1 MSWVTFDGPTLASEV
16 PVPRPSMEPP
26 AGTRVVR
33 FVGDRLRVRLGHPE
47 PGARGWLAFLRTT
60 LTRAARARAEVMAL
74 AGARPGGPATF
85 AGSAWR
91 DIPMAPDAGG
101 WTLDLPLT
109 EVGFFRAKAYAR
121 DPRGR
126 QHWPAGEDLGLAV
139 HPDGLRSAN
148 LIYCAFPRLFG
159 SAPTDVPGD
168 ASCVEAL
175 DRAGWTLLP
184 PTGTLRDLKARLPH
198 IFDTLGLRILH
209 LLPIGPVPTV
219 YARFGRL
226 GSPYAALDL
235 TTVDPALAAF
245 DGRTTA
251 EDQFVELADAVHARG
266 GLVLLDLVA
275 HHTGWG
281 SRLMAERP
289 EWFQREADGRF
300 RSPGAWGTVWG
311 DLVELKDA
319 TPGYWEILGEALR
332 TWCRRGVDGFRAD
345 AGYMVPLPAWQYVQ
359 AAVRDEFPEALF
371 LLEGLGGAWETTEA
385 LLTEGGMQWAYSELF
400 QNHRGDQVPGYLDH
414 AFRQAGRLGPLVHYA
429 ETHDNPRLAARGR
442 RWSLLRHRL
451 CALASDGGAF
461 GTTCGAEWLA
471 DEKIDVHRPTSLAWG
486 REPNL
491 TEELGA
497 LSRLLAEHPC
507 FLDGARCRRLSA
519 DGAPAVAFTR
529 TSAEGLDRCL
539 VLANLD
545 PDAPARAEL
554 PAGDAGWIRACRCD
568 LLGQAAP
575 PALETDGRLAFDLG
589 PGAVHCLAEAP
600 EPRGLGGAATR
611 RLRAQAAWGWQR
623 LADLH
628 PAETLG
634 PCPWQALATF
644 AASDSVAFL
653 SAVSTA
659 SREAL
664 GKDLLGAL
672 QAAAGPGTYPPVRIW
687 EAEDL
692 RRVLPVPPGHWVLVR
707 DASPFRVELEWGGRR
722 LHLRAVAMDQGF
734 VAALPPADGRR
745 AEDVG
750 LAFHRLSGDDRR
762 HRGTLRLL
770 PVEPPAPA
778 PGPGGLV
785 MLTNGRGAYARLR
798 ADVGAVGSKYDA
810 LLAANLDPEA
820 PCDRHVLAKRARAWV
835 NADGFLTS
843 LDGHALVS
851 LDPGPPARWD
861 FRVNAGDGRRVAL
874 ALEAWMEPG
883 RNAVA
888 LRFLRP
894 PEGAEV
900 EVSVTLRLDLE
911 DRGFHGE
918 TRGDDDL
925 ATHWS
930 SSLRLLPR
938 RTGFRFAP
946 SPDRSLEARCQGG
959 CFHLEPEWCRDLP
972 HPLEAERGQ
981 PDRGDAWS
989 PGWFELSLPPGSE
1002 ARVDLAADGPAKAG
1016 PPPPAPAALDF
1027 SGRLARALQD
1037 FLARRHGRRT
1047 VIAGFPWFLDW
1058 GRDAAV
1064 AARGLVAAGWRDEA
1078 LDLLRLLG
1086 SLERGGSLPNQMA
1099 VDGDRS
1105 TSDAPLWFALACGEA
1120 AARFGME
1127 VLHDAPR
1134 EGRPLREALASIGL
1148 GLLAGTPSGSRLDPA
1163 SGLVWSPARQTW
1175 MDTAHPAWTP
1185 REGYPVELQAM
1196 AVGLFELLHRVDAPS
1211 PAEPWGE
1218 LAARTRASL
1227 DAFWLEAQG
1236 WFADVL
1242 EASAGTSAAEARPD
1256 GRLRPNQLLGIALGR
1271 VTGSRARRAVEA
1283 ATRHLV
1289 VPGGLR
1295 SLAPLAHEG
1304 PPYAGRYAGDEEG
1317 HRKPA
1322 YHNGTAWV
1330 WWLPIYAEALA
1341 AAWDFAPPAV
1351 AAARSHLADLASRL
1365 DEGCLGQLPELL
1377 DGDAPHA
1384 PRGCDAQAWSVS
1396 EALRV
1401 WVRLQDLAA
1410 RAERGRGGAG
1420 APG

>member
-1 MSWVTFDGPTLASEV
+1 M
-16 PVPRPSMEPP
+16 PRPSMEPP
-26 AGTRVVR
+26 AGTRAVR
-33 FVGDRLRVRLGHPE
+33 FVGDRLRVHLGHPE
-47 PGARGWLAFLRTT
+47 PGAPGWLAFLRTT
-60 LTRAARARAEVMAL
+60 LTRAGRARAEVVAL

-91 DIPMAPDAGG
+91 DIPMARDGDG
-101 WTLDLPLT
+101 WSLDLPLT
-109 EVGFFRAKAYAR
+109 DVGFFRAKAYAR

-139 HPDGLRSAN
+139 QPDGLRSAN

-159 SAPTDVPGD
+159 AAPPETPEA

-175 DRAGWTLLP
+175 DRAGWTVLP
-184 PTGTLRDLKARLPH
+184 PSGTLRDLKARLPH
-198 IFDTLGLRILH
+198 VFDTLGMRILH
-209 LLPIGPVPTV
+209 LLPVGPVPTV

-235 TTVDPALAAF
+235 TAVDPALAVF
-245 DGRTTA
+245 DGHTTA

-266 GLVLLDLVA
+266 GMVLLDLVA

-319 TPGYWEILGEALR
+319 TPGYWEVLAGALR

-345 AGYMVPLPAWQYVQ
+345 AGYMVPLPAWQFVQ
-359 AAVRDEFPEALF
+359 ASVRDEFPEAVF

-400 QNHRGDQVPGYLDH
+400 QNHRGDQVSGYLDH

-429 ETHDNPRLAARGR
+429 ETHDNPRLAAQGR

-491 TEELGA
+491 LAELGA
-497 LSRLLAEHPC
+497 LARLLAEHPC

-519 DGAPAVAFTR
+519 DGAPAVAFAR
-529 TSAEGLDRCL
+529 ISAEGLDRCL

-545 PDAPARAEL
+545 PGAPARAEI
-554 PAGDAGWIRACRCD
+554 PAGEAPWARGCVAD
-568 LLGQAAP
+568 LLGQPAP
-575 PALETDGRLAFDLG
+575 PCAERGGRLAFDLE
-589 PGAVHCLAEAP
+589 PGAVHCLAERS

-611 RLRAQAAWGWQR
+611 RLRAQAAWAWQR
-623 LADLH
+623 LAELH
-628 PAETLG
+628 PPEALG
-634 PCPWQALATF
+634 ACPWTALAAF
-644 AASDSVAFL
+644 AAADPAAFL
-653 SAVSTA
+653 AAAATVP
-659 SREAL
+659 REAL
-664 GKDLLGAL
+664 AGDPLEAL
-672 QAAAGPGTYPPVRIW
+672 RTSAASGVYRPVRIW
-687 EAEDL
+687 EAADL
-692 RRVLPVPPGHWVLVR
+692 RRVLPVPPGHWVLVQ
-707 DASPFRVELEWGGRR
+707 DPEPFRVEVERSGRR
-722 LHLRAVAMDQGF
+722 IHLRGVAMDQGF
-734 VAALPPADGRR
+734 AAALPPSDGHRLEEV
-745 AEDVG
+745 A
-750 LAFHRLSGDDRR
+750 LAFHRLTGDDRR
-762 HRGTLRLL
+762 HRGVLRLL
-770 PVEPPAPA
+770 PAAPPDPSPA
-778 PGPGGLV
+778 PGGLV
-785 MLTNGRGAYARLR
+785 LLTNGRGAYARLR
-798 ADVGAVGSKYDA
+798 SDFGAIASKYDA
-810 LLAANLDPEA
+810 LLAANLDAEA
-820 PCDRHVLAKRARAWV
+820 PCDRHVLATRARAWV
-835 NADGFLTS
+835 NADSFLTP
-843 LDGHALVS
+843 LDRHALAAVE
-851 LDPGPPARWD
+851 PGPPARWD
-861 FRVNAGDGRRVAL
+861 FRVNAGDGRQVAL

-894 PEGAEV
+894 AEGAEV
-900 EVSVTLRLDLE
+900 EVFLTVRLDLE

-918 TRGDDDL
+918 TRGDAGLD
-925 ATHWS
+925 AHWG
-930 SSLRLLPR
+930 SSLRILPR
-938 RTGFRFAP
+938 QAGFRFAP
-946 SPDRSLEARCQGG
+946 AADRILEARCQGG
-959 CFHLEPEWCRDLP
+959 RFHLEPEWCRELP

-981 PDRGDAWS
+981 ADRGDAWS

-1002 ARVDLAADGPAKAG
+1002 ARVDLAANGPARAG

-1027 SGRLARALQD
+1027 PGRLARALQD
-1037 FLARRHGRRT
+1037 FLARRGGHRT

-1099 VDGDRS
+1099 VDGDRG

-1120 AARFGME
+1120 AARFGTE
-1127 VLHDAPR
+1127 VLLEAPR
-1134 EGRPLREALASIGL
+1134 EGRPLRDVLTSLGR
-1148 GLLAGTPSGSRLDPA
+1148 GLLDGTPSGSRLDAA

-1175 MDTAHPAWTP
+1175 MDTDHPAWTP
-1185 REGYPVELQAM
+1185 REGYPVELQVL
-1196 AVGLFELLHRVDAPS
+1196 AVRLFELLQGLGAPS
-1211 PAEPWGE
+1211 PGEPWGE
-1218 LAARTRASL
+1218 RAARTRASL
-1227 DAFWLEAQG
+1227 DAFWVEEKG
-1236 WFADVL
+1236 WYADVL
-1242 EASAGTSAAEARPD
+1242 EAGPGQPAQGAKPD
-1256 GRLRPNQLLGIALGR
+1256 VRLRPNQLLGIALGL

-1295 SLAPLAHEG
+1295 SLAPLAQEG
-1304 PPYAGRYAGDEEG
+1304 PPYLGRYLGDEEG

-1322 YHNGTAWV
+1322 YHNGTAWP

-1341 AAWDFAPPAV
+1341 AAWDFAPGAV
-1351 AAARSHLADLASRL
+1351 AAARSHLADLASRM

-1401 WVRLQDLAA
+1401 WVRLGTP
-1410 RAERGRGGAG
+1410 ER
-1420 APG
+1420 

>member
-1 MSWVTFDGPTLASEV
+1 M
-16 PVPRPSMEPP
+16 PRPSMEPP
-26 AGTRVVR
+26 AGTRAVR

-47 PGARGWLAFLRTT
+47 PGAPGWLAFLRTT
-60 LTRAARARAEVMAL
+60 LTRAARARAEVLAL
-74 AGARPGGPATF
+74 AGTRPGGPATF

-91 DIPMAPDAGG
+91 DIPMPRDGDG

-139 HPDGLRSAN
+139 QPDGLRSAN

-159 SAPTDVPGD
+159 QEPAPDPEGVT
-168 ASCVEAL
+168 AL
-175 DRAGWTLLP
+175 DRAGWTVLP
-184 PTGTLRDLKARLPH
+184 PSGTLRDLKARLPH
-198 IFDTLGLRILH
+198 IFDTLGMRILH
-209 LLPIGPVPTV
+209 LLPVGPVPTV

-235 TTVDPALAAF
+235 TAVDPALAVF
-245 DGRTTA
+245 DGRATA

-266 GLVLLDLVA
+266 GMLLLDLVA

-281 SRLMAERP
+281 SRLMEQHP

-319 TPGYWEILGEALR
+319 TPGYWEVLAEALR

-345 AGYMVPLPAWQYVQ
+345 AGYMVPLPAWQFVQ
-359 AAVRDEFPEALF
+359 ASVREEFPEAVF

-400 QNHRGDQVPGYLDH
+400 QNHRGDQVAGYLDH
-414 AFRQAGRLGPLVHYA
+414 AFQQAGRLGPLVHYA
-429 ETHDNPRLAARGR
+429 ETHDNPRLAAKGR

-471 DEKIDVHRPTSLAWG
+471 DEKIDVHRPTALAWG
-486 REPNL
+486 REPNVVA
-491 TEELGA
+491 ELGA

-519 DGAPAVAFTR
+519 DGAGAVAFER
-529 TSAEGLDRCL
+529 VSAEGLDRCL

-554 PAGDAGWIRACRCD
+554 PAGVSAWIRDCRCD

-575 PALETDGRLAFDLG
+575 AAVERKGALTFDLE
-589 PGAVHCLAEAP
+589 PGAVHCLAERR

-611 RLRAQAAWGWQR
+611 RLRAQAAWAWQR
-623 LADLH
+623 MAEVH
-628 PAETLG
+628 PAEALG
-634 PCPWQALATF
+634 PCPWQDLAAF
-644 AASDSVAFL
+644 AAADPEAFL
-653 SAVSTA
+653 GAVSKA
-659 SREAL
+659 PREAL
-664 GKDLLGAL
+664 GGDLMEAL
-672 QAAAGPGTYPPVRIW
+672 RASAASESYRPVRIW
-687 EAEDL
+687 AAPDL
-692 RRVLPVPPGHWVLVR
+692 RRVLPVPPGHWVLFR
-707 DASPFRVELEWGGRR
+707 DPAPFRLELERADRR
-722 LHLRAVAMDQGF
+722 LHLRAVAMDGGF
-734 VAALPPADGRR
+734 VAALPPPEGRL
-745 AEDVG
+745 AEEVG
-750 LAFHRLSGDDRR
+750 FAFHRLTGDDRR
-762 HRGTLRLL
+762 HRGALRFL
-770 PVEPPAPA
+770 PAEPPAPS

-785 MLTNGRGAYARLR
+785 LLTNGRGAMARLQ
-798 ADVGAVGSKYDA
+798 ADFGAVASKYDA
-810 LLAANLDPEA
+810 LLAANLDPVA
-820 PCDRHVLAKRARAWV
+820 PCDRHVLAKRARVWV
-835 NADGFLTS
+835 NADGFLTP
-843 LDGHALVS
+843 LDRHALGAV
-851 LDPGPPARWD
+851 DPGPPARWE
-861 FRVNAGDGRRVAL
+861 FRVNAGDGRQVAL

-883 RNAVA
+883 RNAIS
-888 LRFLRP
+888 LGFLRP
-894 PEGAEV
+894 AEGAEV
-900 EVSVTLRLDLE
+900 EVFVTVRVDLE

-918 TRGDDDL
+918 TRGDPALD
-925 ATHWS
+925 AHWRS
-930 SSLRLLPR
+930 NLHLLPNQA
-938 RTGFRFAP
+938 GFHFAP
-946 SPDRSLEARCQGG
+946 APDRVLEARCQGG
-959 CFHLEPEWCRDLP
+959 RFHPEPEWCRDLP
-972 HPLEAERGQ
+972 HPREAERGQ
-981 PDRGDAWS
+981 ADRGDAWS
-989 PGWFELSLPPGSE
+989 PGWFELSLPPCSE
-1002 ARVDLAADGPAKAG
+1002 ARVDLAAGGGEEVASVAEG
-1016 PPPPAPAALDF
+1016 PPPAAPLPLDF
-1027 SGRLARALQD
+1027 RGRLAHGLRD
-1037 FLARRHGRRT
+1037 FLALRQGRTT

-1064 AARGLVAAGWRDEA
+1064 AARGLVAAGWREEA
-1078 LDLLRLLG
+1078 LDLLHLLG

-1105 TSDAPLWFALACGEA
+1105 TSDAPLWFALACEEA
-1120 AARFGME
+1120 AACFGAE
-1127 VLHDAPR
+1127 VLDQTPG
-1134 EGRPLREALASIGL
+1134 EGRPLRAVLASIGQ

-1175 MDTAHPAWTP
+1175 MDTDHPAWTP
-1185 REGYPVELQAM
+1185 REGYPIELQAL
-1196 AVGLFELLHRVDAPS
+1196 ALRLFDLLHRLGAPS
-1211 PAEPWGE
+1211 LTESWRD
-1218 LAARTRASL
+1218 LAARTRSSL
-1227 DAFWLEAQG
+1227 DAFWLEEWG

-1242 EASAGTSAAEARPD
+1242 EARAGTPASEARSD
-1256 GRLRPNQLLGIALGR
+1256 ARLRPNQLLGIALGL

-1295 SLAPLAHEG
+1295 SLAPLEHPG
-1304 PPYAGRYAGDEEG
+1304 PPYQSRYVGDEEG
-1317 HRKPA
+1317 RRKPA

-1341 AAWDFAPPAV
+1341 AAWDFTPAAV
-1351 AAARSHLADLASRL
+1351 AAARSHLADLAPRM

-1401 WVRLQDLAA
+1401 WVRLET
-1410 RAERGRGGAG
+1410 RER
-1420 APG
+1420 